1 MYQRSGK
8 VSKPI
13 ADDRINPMTLM
24 QFVRECSAQLNQAGY
39 EDCAFYF
46 DQIVDHIRSGK
57 GLTADP
63 KKVSS
68 ILGL

>member
-1 MYQRSGK
+1 MYQRGGK

-13 ADDRINPMTLM
+13 GDERINPMTLM
-24 QFVRECSAQLNQAGY
+24 QFARECANQLNGAGE
-39 EDCAFYF
+39 EDAAHYF
-46 DQIVDHIRSGK
+46 EQIVDHLRTGA

-63 KKVSS
+63 RKVSS

>member
-1 MYQRSGK
+1 MNQRAGK
-8 VSKPI
+8 VQKPI
-13 ADDRINPMTLM
+13 GDDRINQMTLM
-24 QFVRECSAQLNQAGY
+24 QFVRECSTQLNAAGY
-39 EDCAFYF
+39 EDSAFYF

-63 KKVSS
+63 RKVSS

>member
-1 MYQRSGK
+1 
-8 VSKPI
+8 
-13 ADDRINPMTLM
+13 MTLM
-24 QFVRECSAQLNQAGY
+24 QFVRECSTQLNAAGY

-57 GLTADP
+57 GITADP

-68 ILGL
+68 MLGL

>member
-1 MYQRSGK
+1 MYQRGGK

-13 ADDRINPMTLM
+13 GDDRINPMTLM
-24 QFVRECSAQLNQAGY
+24 QFVRECSNQLNEAGY
-39 EDCAFYF
+39 EDSAFYF

-57 GLTADP
+57 GLTSDP

>member
-1 MYQRSGK
+1 MYQRGGK

-13 ADDRINPMTLM
+13 GDDRINPMTLM
-24 QFVRECSAQLNQAGY
+24 QFVRECSNQLTEAGY

-57 GLTADP
+57 GLTSDP